1 MVTMTIQYYVI
12 PIPNVSKLYHAILS
26 IHWLRHKIYLSDIS
40 RVVWEV
46 SREGKTEVLVT
57 VFSIT

>member
-12 PIPNVSKLYHAILS
+12 PIPNVTKLYHAILS
-26 IHWLRHKIYLSDIS
+26 IHCLRQKIYLSDIS